1 MSLGAFYPLHFLG
14 TTLTVATIEV
24 RLTGTRDE
32 FLLFHCQLSFK
43 QSFKNFTVLQKYFV
57 VNGRVCYEVKSLN
70 C

>member
-1 MSLGAFYPLHFLG
+1 MSPGFVGYGA
-14 TTLTVATIEV
+14 TLALAVATIEV
-24 RLTGTRDE
+24 MLTRTKEE
-32 FLLFHCQLSFK
+32 FLLFNCQLSFK

>member
-1 MSLGAFYPLHFLG
+1 MSPGFVSYGA
-14 TTLTVATIEV
+14 TLALAVATIEV
-24 RLTGTRDE
+24 MLTRTKEE
-32 FLLFHCQLSFK
+32 FLLFYCQLSFK

>member
-1 MSLGAFYPLHFLG
+1 MVLCAMGA
-14 TTLTVATIEV
+14 TLALAVATIEV
-24 RLTGTRDE
+24 MLTRTVEE
-32 FLLFHCQLSFK
+32 FLLFNCQLSFK